1 MHRFALSAL
10 ALIALALSTV
20 APAEAQYY
28 GRRQWGGNQGYSQ
41 QHWNYRRQAPP
52 RYTYRNYYHRSY
64 PRFYYAQPRY
74 YYPQPYYY
82 NYGWTYYCCW

>member
-1 MHRFALSAL
+1 MHRFALLAL
-10 ALIALALSTV
+10 AFIALAFSTV

-28 GRRQWGGNQGYSQ
+28 GRRHWGGNSGYS
-41 QHWNYRRQAPP
+41 QHWNYRRYAPP
-52 RYTYRNYYHRSY
+52 RYMYRNYYHRSY
-64 PRFYYAQPRY
+64 PRYYYAQPRY